1 MSGIQDQRFKALY
14 TQLVQQIFRY
24 IYYKCGDRALAEDL
38 TQDAF
43 VRFWNKIDSVKEGG
57 ESSYLYQIAKNLM
70 INHAQKTQV
79 KLKFKKTV
87 QIQADSQSP
96 QFILEEQ
103 EFKSR
108 IEDAISNL
116 PNTQREVF
124 LMNRIDGLKYRE
136 IAECLNISQK
146 AVEKRMHLAL
156 TTLRQIHKNI

>member
-43 VRFWNKIDSVKEGG
+43 VRFWSKIDSVKEGG